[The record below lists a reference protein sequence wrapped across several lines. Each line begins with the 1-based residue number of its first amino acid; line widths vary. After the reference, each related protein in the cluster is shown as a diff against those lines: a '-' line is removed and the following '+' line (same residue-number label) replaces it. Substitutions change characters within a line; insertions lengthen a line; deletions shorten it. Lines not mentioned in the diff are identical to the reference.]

1 MITKYIYKLQANGQ
15 DSWHVDIHDAASVGE
30 ASSANRVSRQIVFQD
45 PESTP
50 STTLSGSYTLSGSFN
65 ATLGITGSLMG
76 TASYAQ
82 TSLTSS
88 HSDNSIVTASI
99 SSNIITFSKGDGT
112 TFPLTVSGGGGG
124 VASGDELWTIELID
138 AQSVD
143 FYAPY
148 NLIISSSNNIVNS
161 PTIQIKDDGV
171 TYTLGN
177 TISVG
182 SKITVNAN
190 TASVINLNITR

>member
-1 MITKYIYKLQANGQ
+1 MITKYTYKLQGNGQ
-15 DSWHVDIHDAASVGE
+15 DSWHVDIHDVENVAQ
-30 ASSANRVSRQIVFQD
+30 ASSANRVSRELVFQD

-82 TSLTSS
+82 TSLTAS

-112 TFPLTVSGGGGG
+112 TFPLNVGG
-124 VASGDELWTIELID
+124 SDELWTIELID

-148 NLIISSSNNIVNS
+148 NLIISSSNNILNS

-177 TISVG
+177 IISSG
-182 SKITVNAN
+182 SKITVNAS

>member
-1 MITKYIYKLQANGQ
+1 MITKYTYKLQGNGQ

-82 TSLTSS
+82 TSLTAS

-99 SSNIITFSKGDGT
+99 SSNTITFSKGDGT
-112 TFPLTVSGGGGG
+112 TLPLNVGG
-124 VASGDELWTIELID
+124 SDELWTIELID

-148 NLIISSSNNIVNS
+148 NLIISSSDSVLNS
-161 PTIQIKDDGV
+161 PNIQLKDDNV
-171 TYTLGN
+171 TYQFGN
-177 TISVG
+177 TISAG
-182 SKITVNAN
+182 SKITVNAS

>member
-1 MITKYIYKLQANGQ
+1 MITKYTYKLQGNGQ

-76 TASYAQ
+76 TASYSQ

-112 TFPLTVSGGGGG
+112 TFPLNVGG
-124 VASGDELWTIELID
+124 SDELWTIELID

-148 NLIISSSNNIVNS
+148 NLIISSSNNILNS

-177 TISVG
+177 IISSG
-182 SKITVNAN
+182 SKITVNAS

>member
-30 ASSANRVSRQIVFQD
+30 ASPANRVSRQIVFED
-45 PESTP
+45 PEITP
-50 STTLSGSYTLSGSFN
+50 PTTLSGSYTLSGSFN

-82 TSLTSS
+82 TSLTAS

-143 FYAPY
+143 FYSPY
-148 NLIISSSNNIVNS
+148 NLIISSSDSVLNS
-161 PTIQIKDDGV
+161 PNIQLKDDNV
-171 TYTLGN
+171 TYQFGN
-177 TISVG
+177 TISAG
-182 SKITVNAN
+182 SKITVNAS
-190 TASVINLNITR
+190 TASVINLNITI